1 MKTSNKSNYKKQ
13 SQIFNLKTILNN
25 SNNESSILN
34 TKINLLRIILK
45 NIKNII
51 NQNIIEGN
59 IKEEKELKNQ
69 IYININKIIKEYKD
83 GNTIK
88 AIKKQNEKYKKNLL
102 EKSNKLNK
110 QMKELKYNQI
120 KDEKMSL
127 IQLIKEKQNILDLLK
142 NNIEMESDIQ
152 ILFNPKNYF
161 FFDNIYNI
169 NNNYNDMNKI
179 FNKKKK
185 LKELLN
191 KRKIYLDEIG
201 NKYLID
207 LQKEKMDYIYKM
219 NNYIYDKGFIYSF
232 ENERYKEKYN
242 IDIELIKNYEYSSN
256 SDSECEEEESNN
268 KITFINKINN
278 LKKKISLS
286 SSEKDTNDQDIKN
299 NDNIII
305 LNKLIN
311 IKEKYNKLINEKY
324 ELDIQKILILKKIF
338 QIKKLIGKKT
348 CSSSLSITKK

>member
-1 MKTSNKSNYKKQ
+1 M
-13 SQIFNLKTILNN
+13 
-25 SNNESSILN
+25 
-34 TKINLLRIILK
+34 
-45 NIKNII
+45 
-51 NQNIIEGN
+51 
-59 IKEEKELKNQ
+59 
-69 IYININKIIKEYKD
+69 NINKIIKKYKD

-152 ILFNPKNYF
+152 ILFNPKNYY

-185 LKELLN
+185 LKKLLN

-232 ENERYKEKYN
+232 ENKRYKEKYN
-242 IDIELIKNYEYSSN
+242 IDIELIKNYEYSSD

-305 LNKLIN
+305 LNKLI
-311 IKEKYNKLINEKY
+311 
-324 ELDIQKILILKKIF
+324 
-338 QIKKLIGKKT
+338 GKKT

>member
-1 MKTSNKSNYKKQ
+1 
-13 SQIFNLKTILNN
+13 
-25 SNNESSILN
+25 
-34 TKINLLRIILK
+34 
-45 NIKNII
+45 
-51 NQNIIEGN
+51 
-59 IKEEKELKNQ
+59 
-69 IYININKIIKEYKD
+69 
-83 GNTIK
+83 
-88 AIKKQNEKYKKNLL
+88 
-102 EKSNKLNK
+102 
-110 QMKELKYNQI
+110 
-120 KDEKMSL
+120 
-127 IQLIKEKQNILDLLK
+127 
-142 NNIEMESDIQ
+142 
-152 ILFNPKNYF
+152 
-161 FFDNIYNI
+161 
-169 NNNYNDMNKI
+169 MNKI

-185 LKELLN
+185 LKKLLN

-232 ENERYKEKYN
+232 ENKRYKEKYN
-242 IDIELIKNYEYSSN
+242 IDIELIKNYEYSSD